1 MGLTNRLL
9 YEVEPEF
16 QKIAHFRPYAIE
28 CPFMRQ
34 SHLFTKTRKDAPKDE
49 VAKNAQLLIRG
60 GFIHKEMA
68 GAYSYLPLGL
78 RVFKRIEQVIREEMN
93 AIGGQEIIL
102 TALQN
107 PELWEKSGRWKDD
120 AIDVWFKPNLKNG
133 AEVGLAPT
141 HEEPLTALMSEY
153 VQSYKDLP
161 KYVYQFQTKFRNEL
175 RAKSGIMRTREFVMK
190 DLYSFS
196 RNEGEFRQFYEAC
209 AEAYMKIFARVG
221 LGEKTFRTF
230 ASGGSFSKFSDEFQT
245 ICESGEDIIY
255 LHRGK
260 GVAVNKEVYG
270 DDVLAELGLKK
281 DELTEEKA
289 IEVGNIFPLGT
300 RFSDAL
306 GLTFKD
312 EKGKDTAVI
321 MGSYGIGPGRLM
333 GTIAEVLSDDK
344 GMVWP
349 KDVSP
354 YQVHIVAISGGN
366 SDVSAEADRLYDI
379 LKENGIDALYDD
391 RDVRAGEKF
400 ADADL
405 LGIPTRLV
413 VSERTV
419 AEGGIEVSMR
429 AGRGSALVPD
439 SSIIEHLKKK

>member
-1 MGLTNRLL
+1 
-9 YEVEPEF
+9 
-16 QKIAHFRPYAIE
+16 
-28 CPFMRQ
+28 MRQ
-34 SHLFTKTRKDAPKDE
+34 SHLFTKTRKEAPKDE

-78 RVFKRIEQVIREEMN
+78 RVFKNIEQVIREEMD

-107 PELWEKSGRWKDD
+107 PELWSKTGRWADD
-120 AIDVWFKPNLKNG
+120 ALDVWFKPKLKSG

-196 RNEGEFRQFYEAC
+196 RSEGEFREFYEAC
-209 AEAYMKIFARVG
+209 ADAYMKIFARVG
-221 LGEKTFRTF
+221 LGGVTFRTF
-230 ASGGSFSKFSDEFQT
+230 ASGGSFSRFSDEFQT

-255 LHRGK
+255 LDRAK
-260 GVAVNKEVYG
+260 GIAVNKEVYR
-270 DDVLAELGLKK
+270 DEVLAELGLKK
-281 DELTEEKA
+281 EELTEEKA

-306 GLTFKD
+306 GLIFKD
-312 EKGKDTAVI
+312 EKGEDHPVI

-333 GTIAEVLSDDK
+333 GAIAEVLSDKK
-344 GMVWP
+344 GILWP
-349 KDVSP
+349 KEVAP
-354 YQVHIVAISGGN
+354 FQVHLISITGGN
-366 SDVSAEADRLYDI
+366 ADIVAEADRLYDI
-379 LKENGIDALYDD
+379 LGENGIEALYDD

-413 VSERTV
+413 ISEKTV
-419 AEGGIEVSMR
+419 AEGAIEVSSR
-429 AGRGSALVPD
+429 IGGGTSLVPD
-439 SSIIEHLKKK
+439 SSIVEYLKKK